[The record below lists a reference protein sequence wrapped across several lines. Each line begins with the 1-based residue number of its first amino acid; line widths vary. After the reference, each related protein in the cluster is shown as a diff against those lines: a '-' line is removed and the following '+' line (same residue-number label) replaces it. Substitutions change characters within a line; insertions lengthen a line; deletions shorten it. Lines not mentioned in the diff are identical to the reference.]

1 MVSYDKLNVTKIY
14 LFKVTTKFHLIIFI
28 CRSLQ
33 KYLNYVIWHLRW
45 YHMTKS
51 TSLKFLSWKV
61 TPNPVYSSWC
71 VVLFGRYLK
80 YVMWHPRWCQMTKF
94 VISKFFPA
102 KSNPS
107 SCVFIFICHSI
118 QKIPKMCNLTPK
130 MVSRDIKFMTKIFL
144 LKSYHKSCVF
154 IFICRSIQNIPKMCN
169 LTPKMVS
176 RDTKFMTKKFPFK
189 NNPIKKI
196 WKHLPRRIS
205 GNRQFTVLIANYRWS
220 PEKKKKILHFEFG

>member
-1 MVSYDKLNVTKIY
+1 
-14 LFKVTTKFHLIIFI
+14 
-28 CRSLQ
+28 
-33 KYLNYVIWHLRW
+33 
-45 YHMTKS
+45 MTKS
-51 TSLKFLSWKV
+51 TSLKFLFWKV

-176 RDTKFMTKKFPFK
+176 RDIKFMTKIFLLK
-189 NNPIKKI
+189 
-196 WKHLPRRIS
+196 S
-205 GNRQFTVLIANYRWS
+205 
-220 PEKKKKILHFEFG
+220 

>member
-1 MVSYDKLNVTKIY
+1 MY
-14 LFKVTTKFHLIIFI
+14 FIIRTSTFNNQSVPI
-28 CRSLQ
+28 GTVC
-33 KYLNYVIWHLRW
+33 VHELRGLS
-45 YHMTKS
+45 MTFS
-51 TSLKFLSWKV
+51 GFFL
-61 TPNPVYSSWC
+61 
-71 VVLFGRYLK
+71 G
-80 YVMWHPRWCQMTKF
+80 KF

-176 RDTKFMTKKFPFK
+176 RDTKF
-189 NNPIKKI
+189 
-196 WKHLPRRIS
+196 
-205 GNRQFTVLIANYRWS
+205 
-220 PEKKKKILHFEFG
+220 